1 MEFKSN
7 KKKQLALAVTLAVVG
22 TAWVG
27 LPGKAFAKTGDA
39 GIIEKPLTWSEYQE
53 KDKTGGAI
61 DVLRKDFS
69 GDDVL
74 VAQWHSSWTD
84 SPNYAGGDMAGKAI
98 TIGSMKVEGIIAK
111 DGVGQ
116 TGDLSQGAIT
126 GSNGG
131 LGYAAGVFNQ
141 NGLLNATIAVGTS
154 TINAIGGAT
163 ATQYADPDNKLYQ
176 RQGGEGKYT
185 AANTTGIGGAG
196 AIGGNGGKAI
206 AVGVAVGVTPS
217 TEKTAGNVSGSASSN
232 VNITGDSLTVK
243 AEGAQG
249 GHGGYGGTGAQ
260 GADGAALDKHQTD
273 AGAKGTDG
281 TDALPSDKP
290 AKAADGTS
298 GPSTPAAPGTLTQA
312 GGNTG
317 SGGSWVQT
325 GWITTAGAAGA
336 AGTNGTAGTIGQ
348 AGGNAEDGK
357 AGVDGAQGNAG
368 QAGGNGGAGANGGNG
383 GDAVGRGLDINN
395 VDRGTITLGS
405 LTVDAKAGN
414 GNAGGTG
421 GVGGQGGVG
430 GIGQQGGNG
439 GVGGQG
445 GDGGEGGDGGNGGS
459 GQQGGQGINNGSG
472 NGFNWNAT
480 VGGNGGNGGNG
491 GAGGTG
497 GAAGNGGVGGAGGT
511 GGTGG
516 IGGQGGNGG
525 NGGDGGQGGIAT
537 ASGLIGE
544 GNTNL
549 NIAIGA
555 ITVNAT
561 GGDGAKAGIGGNGGA
576 GGQGGQGGQG
586 GNGGDG
592 GAAGTAGVG
601 GQGGTGG
608 QAGAAGAAG
617 SNNSIPITNT
627 ATAGTAGSNGAS
639 GDPGAVGTAGLN
651 GAGGDAGKGG
661 TGGQGGIAGLA
672 GESGAGSSAYATA
685 VQLKNTIGVF
695 NTQSIIVNA
704 VAGKGVGSFNIN
716 EAVTAAGGTAVTDNT
731 GTVGTDGAVNGTGTN
746 TGIVGNK
753 LSQDGIVNPATNG
766 GAGGEGLTATL
777 GKDNAATSVAQ
788 TNNGAEAIA
797 KGLFT
802 EGGELQIGSDAALDI
817 TVTAKD
823 AATTNTAQAIDA
835 NNSQNLY
842 IVEGKLTVN
851 AIALG
856 DADLTTVAS
865 GTNPAF
871 GYDASLTDTTTIATA
886 FNTVGGKMTIMTGA
900 GIDITAKAGV
910 DAAGN
915 VVAGEIANNA
925 DAMKIDSTDVIL
937 YSEGA
942 INITAVSD
950 ETTKGYARGI
960 TADNNTN
967 LLFQTKDQNI
977 TITGGT
983 RDTDDDDSDGNAND
997 ANPGGTYDPFAG
1009 DYAVKIDSGVTTFDA
1024 GTADVIINGASAF
1037 TNGVLNL
1044 KSDTYI
1050 NDNDGATQSNYGIL
1064 DLNNTTL
1071 NMTDNL
1077 ETLVTEDTILLNGT
1091 KIYFYDEQNQLD
1103 KYNAVSDF
1111 RTINAYDVDS
1121 TGTNDIFMRT
1131 NVNGA
1136 YGTDGVAGS
1145 DFFDA
1150 SGDKGDG
1157 TYNITVFDQGMR
1169 NGFNNVKDDKG
1180 NHLDLTKDPLVLISD
1195 IEGANV
1201 GDVTVMQYDN
1211 GVWAYD
1217 YDVTTEKVSD
1227 GNGGYDIVLSG
1238 ITSKAVQSTA
1248 QKAAQDANKM
1258 AAGAAVTLFG
1268 ADETL
1273 MERLGDIR
1281 NSGDDN
1287 DGVWAKYVGGK
1298 IKVDGISGDN
1308 EFKYNGFAA
1317 GYDREIGSNWRI
1329 GLAGQYAKGDTTL
1342 SGGDGEIKTAAGAL
1356 YGTWTGDKGHHVD
1369 IVAKVGKMDSE
1380 TSAYGGTI
1388 AQKLEGD
1395 FGSSAMSFAVEYG
1408 YRQQLENDWFIE
1420 PMVRASYVH
1429 LGGDDYSV
1437 TTRDG
1442 SMSVT
1447 NDSMNSIVLRGGF
1460 LLGKQ
1465 FAQGSNVYLKAAV
1478 LHDFDGDINTS
1489 IRADGRSAEYK
1500 DSIGGT
1506 AIEYGIGINHKFNKD
1521 SSMYMD
1527 IERVSGGDVTK
1538 NWGVNVGFRYSF

>member
-1 MEFKSN
+1 MYLKTSN
-7 KKKQLALAVTLAVVG
+7 KKQLAAAVTLAVVG

-260 GADGAALDKHQTD
+260 GADGAALDKHQAD

-298 GPSTPAAPGTLTQA
+298 GPSAPAAAGTLTQA

-317 SGGSWVQT
+317 TGGSWVQT
-325 GWITTAGAAGA
+325 GWITTAG
-336 AGTNGTAGTIGQ
+336 TDGTAGT
-348 AGGNAEDGK
+348 AGTAGK
-357 AGVDGAQGNAG
+357 AGGHAENGKAGIDGAEGNVG

-395 VDRGTITLGS
+395 VTGGAITLNS
-405 LTVDAKAGN
+405 LSVDAKAGN

-439 GVGGQG
+439 G
-445 GDGGEGGDGGNGGS
+445 DGGNGGS
-459 GQQGGQGINNGSG
+459 GQQGGQGVSNGSG

-480 VGGNGGNGGNG
+480 VGGNGGTGGNG

-497 GAAGNGGVGGAGGT
+497 GAAGNGGAGGAGGT

-561 GGDGAKAGIGGNGGA
+561 GGDGAKAGIGGA
-576 GGQGGQGGQG
+576 GGQGGIGGQGGQG

-617 SNNSIPITNT
+617 SYNSVPITNT
-627 ATAGTAGSNGAS
+627 ATAGTAGINGAS
-639 GDPGAVGTAGLN
+639 GAQGAVGTAGLN
-651 GAGGDAGKGG
+651 GAGGDAGQGGNGGAGG
-661 TGGQGGIAGLA
+661 TAGLA
-672 GESGAGSSAYATA
+672 GESGAGSSAYAAA
-685 VQLKNTIGVF
+685 VQLKNTIGVL
-695 NTQSIIVNA
+695 NTQSIAVNA
-704 VAGKGVGSFNIN
+704 VAGKGVGRFDIN

-731 GTVGTDGAVNGTGTN
+731 GKVGTAGAVNGTGTN
-746 TGIVGNK
+746 TGIVDNK
-753 LSQDGIVNPATNG
+753 LSQDGIVNAATNG
-766 GAGGEGLTATL
+766 GAGGKGLTATL
-777 GKDNAATSVAQ
+777 GKDNTVTSVAQ
-788 TNNGAEAIA
+788 TSNGAEAIA
-797 KGLFT
+797 MGLET
-802 EGGELQIGSDAALDI
+802 TGGELGIASDADLTISVA
-817 TVTAKD
+817 AKD
-823 AATTNTAQAIDA
+823 ASTTNTATAVKADGSKNVYAIKGDMTVKAAATGDVDLTISALGTNPEFVYEA
-835 NNSQNLY
+835 NKTKTTTAATAFDVNGGTMD
-842 IVEGKLTVN
+842 VVVDGKLTVEALSDKGETLN
-851 AIALG
+851 TSTAIKV
-856 DADLTTVAS
+856 D
-865 GTNPAF
+865 
-871 GYDASLTDTTTIATA
+871 
-886 FNTVGGKMTIMTGA
+886 NTVVNVHSSGA
-900 GIDITAKAGV
+900 IDIKAGNGTK
-910 DAAGN
+910 AAYDDIGRRL
-915 VVAGEIANNA
+915 AYGI
-925 DAMKIDSTDVIL
+925 
-937 YSEGA
+937 
-942 INITAVSD
+942 
-950 ETTKGYARGI
+950 KG
-960 TADNNTN
+960 DNNT
-967 LLFQTKDQNI
+967 LSFISDA
-977 TITGGT
+977 GGISVSAIGH
-983 RDTDDDDSDGNAND
+983 D
-997 ANPGGTYDPFAG
+997 G
-1009 DYAVKIDSGVTTFDA
+1009 DYAVKTEGSTVTFDA
-1024 GTADVIINGASAF
+1024 AAAAIVFTGDVEVKTS
-1037 TNGVLNL
+1037 TLNL
-1044 KSDTYI
+1044 KSNTQI
-1050 NDNDGATQSNYGIL
+1050 NGNGKDSGDNDSGNSAGKLHIQG
-1064 DLNNTTL
+1064 TTMNL
-1071 NMTDNL
+1071 TDNL
-1077 ETLVTEDTILLNGT
+1077 STLKVAATTVLDGSRV
-1091 KIYFYDEQNQLD
+1091 YFFDDNNQAD
-1103 KYNAVSDF
+1103 KYNGIDY
-1111 RTINAYDVDS
+1111 RTIDTKDLTA
-1121 TGTNDIFMRT
+1121 TGTNDLFMRT
-1131 NVNGA
+1131 NANGV
-1136 YGTDGVAGS
+1136 YGQAAGS
-1145 DFFDA
+1145 DQIIVSKEGGSTTA
-1150 SGDKGDG
+1150 TGSG

-1169 NGFNNVKDDKG
+1169 NGYNNADGAANKGHLLDDVK
-1180 NHLDLTKDPLVLISD
+1180 LIENADASGTYN
-1195 IEGANV
+1195 INE
-1201 GDVTVMQYDN
+1201 MQYDN
-1211 GVWAYD
+1211 GVWSYEYAGKVELVD
-1217 YDVTTEKVSD
+1217 GSLNLTEITTKA
-1227 GNGGYDIVLSG
+1227 
-1238 ITSKAVQSTA
+1238 AVQSTA
-1248 QKAAQDANKM
+1248 QKIAQDANKI

-1273 MERLGDIR
+1273 MERLGDVR
-1281 NSGDDN
+1281 NSADDN
-1287 DGVWAKYVGGK
+1287 DGIWAKYVGGK
-1298 IKVDGISGDN
+1298 IKVDGLGGDN
-1308 EFKYNGFAA
+1308 DFKYNGFAA
-1317 GYDREIGSNWRI
+1317 GYDREVGNNWRI
-1329 GLAGQYAKGDTTL
+1329 GMAGQYAKGDTTL
-1342 SGGDGEIKTAAGAL
+1342 TGGDGEIKAAAGAL
-1356 YGTWTGDKGHHVD
+1356 YGTWTGAKGHHVD
-1369 IVAKVGKMDSE
+1369 IIAKVGKVDSE
-1380 TSAYGGTI
+1380 TSSYGGTI
-1388 AQKLEGD
+1388 AQKLDGD
-1395 FGSSAMSFAVEYG
+1395 FGSTALSFAVEYG
-1408 YRQQLENDWFIE
+1408 YRQQLNDGWFIE
-1420 PMVRASYVH
+1420 PMARASYVH
-1429 LGGDDYSV
+1429 LGSDDYTV

-1442 SMSVT
+1442 SMNVT
-1447 NDSMNSIVLRGGF
+1447 NDSMNSIILRGGF
-1460 LLGKQ
+1460 LLGKT
-1465 FAQGSNVYLKAAV
+1465 FAESSNVYLKAAI

>member
-260 GADGAALDKHQTD
+260 GADGAALDKHQAD

-421 GVGGQGGVG
+421 GVGGQGG
-430 GIGQQGGNG
+430 
-439 GVGGQG
+439 
-445 GDGGEGGDGGNGGS
+445 DGGEGGDGGNGGS

-480 VGGNGGNGGNG
+480 VG
-491 GAGGTG
+491 
-497 GAAGNGGVGGAGGT
+497 GNGGVGGAGGT

-766 GAGGEGLTATL
+766 GAGGEGFTATL

-1180 NHLDLTKDPLVLISD
+1180 NHLDPTKDPLVLISD

>member
-249 GHGGYGGTGAQ
+249 GHGGYGGYGGTGAQ
-260 GADGAALDKHQTD
+260 GADGAALDKHQAD

-421 GVGGQGGVG
+421 GVGGQGG
-430 GIGQQGGNG
+430 
-439 GVGGQG
+439 
-445 GDGGEGGDGGNGGS
+445 DGGEGGDGGNGGS

-480 VGGNGGNGGNG
+480 VG
-491 GAGGTG
+491 
-497 GAAGNGGVGGAGGT
+497 GNGGVGGAGGT

-1180 NHLDLTKDPLVLISD
+1180 NHLDPTKDPLVLISD

>member
-1 MEFKSN
+1 M
-7 KKKQLALAVTLAVVG
+7 
-22 TAWVG
+22 
-27 LPGKAFAKTGDA
+27 
-39 GIIEKPLTWSEYQE
+39 
-53 KDKTGGAI
+53 
-61 DVLRKDFS
+61 
-69 GDDVL
+69 
-74 VAQWHSSWTD
+74 
-84 SPNYAGGDMAGKAI
+84 
-98 TIGSMKVEGIIAK
+98 
-111 DGVGQ
+111 
-116 TGDLSQGAIT
+116 
-126 GSNGG
+126 
-131 LGYAAGVFNQ
+131 
-141 NGLLNATIAVGTS
+141 
-154 TINAIGGAT
+154 
-163 ATQYADPDNKLYQ
+163 
-176 RQGGEGKYT
+176 
-185 AANTTGIGGAG
+185 
-196 AIGGNGGKAI
+196 
-206 AVGVAVGVTPS
+206 
-217 TEKTAGNVSGSASSN
+217 
-232 VNITGDSLTVK
+232 
-243 AEGAQG
+243 
-249 GHGGYGGTGAQ
+249 
-260 GADGAALDKHQTD
+260 
-273 AGAKGTDG
+273 
-281 TDALPSDKP
+281 
-290 AKAADGTS
+290 
-298 GPSTPAAPGTLTQA
+298 
-312 GGNTG
+312 
-317 SGGSWVQT
+317 
-325 GWITTAGAAGA
+325 
-336 AGTNGTAGTIGQ
+336 
-348 AGGNAEDGK
+348 
-357 AGVDGAQGNAG
+357 
-368 QAGGNGGAGANGGNG
+368 
-383 GDAVGRGLDINN
+383 
-395 VDRGTITLGS
+395 
-405 LTVDAKAGN
+405 
-414 GNAGGTG
+414 
-421 GVGGQGGVG
+421 
-430 GIGQQGGNG
+430 
-439 GVGGQG
+439 
-445 GDGGEGGDGGNGGS
+445 
-459 GQQGGQGINNGSG
+459 
-472 NGFNWNAT
+472 
-480 VGGNGGNGGNG
+480 
-491 GAGGTG
+491 
-497 GAAGNGGVGGAGGT
+497 
-511 GGTGG
+511 
-516 IGGQGGNGG
+516 
-525 NGGDGGQGGIAT
+525 
-537 ASGLIGE
+537 
-544 GNTNL
+544 
-549 NIAIGA
+549 
-555 ITVNAT
+555 
-561 GGDGAKAGIGGNGGA
+561 
-576 GGQGGQGGQG
+576 
-586 GNGGDG
+586 
-592 GAAGTAGVG
+592 
-601 GQGGTGG
+601 
-608 QAGAAGAAG
+608 
-617 SNNSIPITNT
+617 
-627 ATAGTAGSNGAS
+627 
-639 GDPGAVGTAGLN
+639 
-651 GAGGDAGKGG
+651 
-661 TGGQGGIAGLA
+661 
-672 GESGAGSSAYATA
+672 
-685 VQLKNTIGVF
+685 QLKNTIGVL

-704 VAGKGVGSFNIN
+704 VAGKGVGSFDIN

-731 GTVGTDGAVNGTGTN
+731 GTVGTAGAENGTGTD

-753 LSQDGIVNPATNG
+753 LSQDGIVNAVTNG

-777 GKDNAATSVAQ
+777 NKNNMGTSVAQ
-788 TNNGAEAIA
+788 TSNGAEAIA

-823 AATTNTAQAIDA
+823 AAVTNTAQAIDA
-835 NNSQNLY
+835 NNSQNIY

-856 DADLTTVAS
+856 DADLNTFAS

-871 GYDASLTDTTTIATA
+871 DYSADETDTTTIATA

-925 DAMKIDSTDVIL
+925 DAMKIDGTDVIL

-950 ETTKGYARGI
+950 ENTNGYARGI
-960 TADNNTN
+960 TALNNTN
-967 LLFQTKDQNI
+967 LLLQTKDQDI
-977 TITGGT
+977 TIAGGT
-983 RDTDDDDSDGNAND
+983 RDTDDDVN
-997 ANPGGTYDPFAG
+997 YPFAS
-1009 DYAVKIDSGVTTFDA
+1009 DYAVKIDGGVTTFDA
-1024 GTADVIINGASAF
+1024 GTADVIIYGASAF
-1037 TNGVLNL
+1037 TNGELNL
-1044 KSDTYI
+1044 KSNTTI
-1050 NDNDGATQSNYGIL
+1050 EDNGGNYGIM
-1064 DLNNTTL
+1064 DLTGTRMNL
-1071 NMTDNL
+1071 TDNL
-1077 ETLVTEDTILLNGT
+1077 ETLETEDTILLNGT

-1103 KYNAVSDF
+1103 KYNAAADF
-1111 RTINAYDVDS
+1111 RTIDAYDVDS
-1121 TGTNDIFMRT
+1121 AGTNDIFMRT

-1136 YGTDGVAGS
+1136 YGGTEGGDLFS
-1145 DFFDA
+1145 A
-1150 SGDKGDG
+1150 SGDKGNG

-1169 NGFNNVKDDKG
+1169 NGFNNAKDDNG
-1180 NHLDLTKDPLVLISD
+1180 NHLDPNKEPLVLISD
-1195 IEGANV
+1195 IENANI

-1217 YDVTTEKVSD
+1217 YDVTTEKVND
-1227 GNGGYDIVLSG
+1227 GSGGYDIVLSG
-1238 ITSKAVQSTA
+1238 ITSKATQSTA
-1248 QKAAQDANKM
+1248 QKTAQDANKM

-1308 EFKYNGFAA
+1308 EFKYNGLAA

-1429 LGGDDYSV
+1429 LGGDDYTV

-1442 SMSVT
+1442 SMNVT